1 MLGEVQSYL
10 LELGKVG
17 GVVNREIAMARA
29 RGIVRKNDSRMLAE
43 NGGHVLLTKD
53 LSHDLLLHMGHI
65 DVRRKANSNK
75 ITVDNFEVE
84 KYNFLCKIK
93 GIVVMEEIPSSIIVN
108 WNHTLKSV
116 NKSAKEIP
124 VN

>member
-1 MLGEVQSYL
+1 MICYFIWGIYVRTNS
-10 LELGKVG
+10 KV
-17 GVVNREIAMARA
+17 
-29 RGIVRKNDSRMLAE
+29 
-43 NGGHVLLTKD
+43 
-53 LSHDLLLHMGHI
+53 
-65 DVRRKANSNK
+65 K